1 MKRDRIVLLVLLL
14 VFTAVMAG
22 CANAG
27 GQQAA
32 SETPSKADASGEDTQ
47 IEGTSPSDV
56 SEDSAVIVTNGGSKI
71 RLSSLEYYVESEDA
85 PVVYYLSDITPEAM
99 VEIYHALEWTPTGK
113 AAVKLLP
120 GSRRP
125 PTISARN

>member
-1 MKRDRIVLLVLLL
+1 MKRNRIVLLALLL
-14 VFTAVMAG
+14 VFTAVVAG
-22 CANAG
+22 CTSTG

-85 PVVYYLSDITPEAM
+85 PWSIIFPILRRRLWWKFIM
-99 VEIYHALEWTPTGK
+99 RLNG
-113 AAVKLLP
+113 LL
-120 GSRRP
+120 R
-125 PTISARN
+125 ARWL